1 MDQSENAWFRAVIYI
16 LILFTI
22 LFRSNDYLKE
32 KVSDI
37 SNKS

>member
-1 MDQSENAWFRAVIYI
+1 MDQSENTWFRAVIYI
-16 LILFTI
+16 LILFNI